1 MIWKFLSYHKLG
13 LVKYFQELDQ
23 YLPAKAAIIGFFCVV
38 RFMNIFILICCWRVS
53 TMFALS
59 WSSCLNLVMVVSVSS
74 WSVLRLLWS
83 SATWPVKRFTCK
95 IKFINIDI
103 LNDFLRCLCFCA
115 FGCGFLIFTAWLS
128 RATNLTIMNHW
139 QYFSK
144 KKLGSWTI
152 HKISDNSIFIC
163 QYKYFH
169 SSITVL
175 LSLSRKDRPFVN
187 LDIAVMQSKSTD
199 WYTPFNNRKKIH
211 LQINNNCAMR
221 HCTASRKIFSIAIN
235 ELL

>member
-1 MIWKFLSYHKLG
+1 MEIFELSQIGTCEIFPRIRSVFTCQSCHHWILLRCEIHEHLHPNLLLKGLHDVCLVLELLPQLG
-13 LVKYFQELDQ
+13 DGG
-23 YLPAKAAIIGFFCVV
+23 I
-38 RFMNIFILICCWRVS
+38 
-53 TMFALS
+53 
-59 WSSCLNLVMVVSVSS
+59 
-74 WSVLRLLWS
+74 RLLLERAQTS
-83 SATWPVKRFTCK
+83 LELSHLASQK
-95 IKFINIDI
+95 IYLQNKIINIKI
-103 LNDFLRCLCFCA
+103 LNDFLRCLYFFA

-128 RATNLTIMNHW
+128 RATNLAIMNHW
-139 QYFSK
+139 QCFTK

-175 LSLSRKDRPFVN
+175 LSLSWKDRPFVN